1 MMWKFLLNRII
12 ASVFVLIGS
21 LFLVFFINYSLPGDV
36 VDQMLEGTG
45 ATPEMAAKLRK
56 ELGLDLPFH
65 QQFLEYLNNILRGDF
80 GHSIVNNAPVLDRII
95 AQFPATLS
103 LTLMSACI
111 AIVVGITLGVY
122 SAIHHNTIIDYI
134 ARLIGLFG
142 ISMPTFW
149 SGILLILLFS
159 VHLGWFPSIGS
170 DGFRSLVL
178 PSFSLGLVCSG
189 AIIRMIRNSMLEVI
203 NEQYILTLRSKGL
216 MEKAIMYK
224 HVLRNALIPSI
235 TIIGMMI
242 GDLLGGAVVIETVF
256 SRQGIGRLI
265 ADAIVSKD
273 LPVVQ
278 GVVFFSAIVYI
289 SINLLVDIS
298 YSFID
303 PRVRRSF

>member
-1 MMWKFLLNRII
+1 MWKYLINRLI
-12 ASVFVLIGS
+12 AAVIVLFGS
-21 LFLVFFINYSLPGDV
+21 LFLVFVINYFLPGDA

-45 ATPEMAAKLRK
+45 ATPEMAANLRK

-65 QQFLEYLNNILRGDF
+65 TQFFHYITSLLHGDF
-80 GHSIVNNAPVLDRII
+80 GHSIVNNAPVLDKILT
-95 AQFPATLS
+95 QFPATLS
-103 LTLMSACI
+103 LTLVSACI
-111 AIVVGITLGVY
+111 SVVVGITLGVF

-149 SGILLILLFS
+149 SGILLILVFS
-159 VHLGWFPSIGS
+159 VHLGWFPSMGS
-170 DGFRSLVL
+170 DGWITLVL
-178 PSFSLGLVCSG
+178 PAAALGLVGSG
-189 AIIRMIRNSMLEVI
+189 AIVRMVRNSMLEVI

-216 MEKAIMYK
+216 AEKVIMYK

-235 TIIGMMI
+235 TIIGIMI

-256 SRQGIGRLI
+256 SRQGIGRI
-265 ADAIVSKD
+265 VADAIAAKD

-278 GVVFFSAIVYI
+278 GVVFFAAIVYI
-289 SINLLVDIS
+289 SINFIVDIS

-303 PRVRRSF
+303 PRVRKSI

>member
-1 MMWKFLLNRII
+1 MWGFLLNRIV
-12 ASVFVLIGS
+12 ASILVLIGS

-45 ATPEMAAKLRK
+45 ASPEMAANLRE
-56 ELGLDLPFH
+56 ELGLDLPFYV
-65 QQFLEYLNNILRGDF
+65 QFFEYLSNLAQGDF
-80 GHSIVNNAPVLDRII
+80 GNSIVNNAPVLEKII
-95 AQFPATLS
+95 TQFPATLS
-103 LTLMSACI
+103 LTIASAII
-111 AIVVGITLGVY
+111 AIVIGITLGVY
-122 SAIHHNTIIDYI
+122 SAIHQNTIIDYI

-170 DGFRSLVL
+170 DGWITLVL
-178 PSFSLGLVCSG
+178 PSLALGLVCSG
-189 AIIRMIRNSMLEVI
+189 SIIRMIRNSMLEVM

-216 MEKAIMYK
+216 KEKVIMYK

-265 ADAIVSKD
+265 ADAIAAKD

-278 GVVFFSAIVYI
+278 GVVFFTAIVYI
-289 SINLLVDIS
+289 SINFLVDIS

-303 PRVRRSF
+303 PRVRKSI

>member
-1 MMWKFLLNRII
+1 MWKFLLNRII
-12 ASVFVLIGS
+12 ASLFVLIGS

-45 ATPEMAAKLRK
+45 ATPEMAANLRK
-56 ELGLDLPFH
+56 ELGLDLPFY
-65 QQFLEYLNNILRGDF
+65 QQFLEYLNSILQGDF

-95 AQFPATLS
+95 TQFPATLS

-149 SGILLILLFS
+149 SGILLIMLFS

-178 PSFSLGLVCSG
+178 PSLSLGLVCSG
-189 AIIRMIRNSMLEVI
+189 AIIRMVRNSMLEVI

-216 MEKAIMYK
+216 KEKAIMYK

-256 SRQGIGRLI
+256 SRQGVGRLI

-303 PRVRRSF
+303 PRVRRTF

>member
-1 MMWKFLLNRII
+1 MWKFLLNRIL
-12 ASVFVLIGS
+12 ASIFVLIGS

-45 ATPEMAAKLRK
+45 ATPEMAANLRK

-178 PSFSLGLVCSG
+178 PSLSLGLVCSG
-189 AIIRMIRNSMLEVI
+189 AIIRMVRNSMLEVI

>member
-1 MMWKFLLNRII
+1 MWGFLFNRII
-12 ASVFVLIGS
+12 ASILVLIGS

-45 ATPEMAAKLRK
+45 ASPEMAANLRE

-65 QQFLEYLNNILRGDF
+65 IQFFEYLSNIIHGDF
-80 GHSIVNNAPVLDRII
+80 GNSIVNNAPVLDKILT
-95 AQFPATLS
+95 QFPATLS
-103 LTLMSACI
+103 LTFVSASI
-111 AIVVGITLGVY
+111 AVILGITLGVY
-122 SAIHHNTIIDYI
+122 SAIHHNTIIDYV

-149 SGILLILLFS
+149 SGILLVLLFS

-170 DGFRSLVL
+170 DGWSTLVL

-189 AIIRMIRNSMLEVI
+189 SIIRMVRNSMLEVI

-216 MEKAIMYK
+216 KGNVIMYK

-265 ADAIVSKD
+265 ADAIAAKD

-289 SINLLVDIS
+289 SINFLVDIS

-303 PRVRRSF
+303 PRVRKSF

>member
-1 MMWKFLLNRII
+1 MWKFLLNRII
-12 ASVFVLIGS
+12 ASLFVLIGS

-45 ATPEMAAKLRK
+45 ATPEMAANLRK
-56 ELGLDLPFH
+56 ELGLDLPFY
-65 QQFLEYLNNILRGDF
+65 QQFMEYLNSILQGDF

-95 AQFPATLS
+95 TQFPATLT

-149 SGILLILLFS
+149 SGILLIMLFS

-178 PSFSLGLVCSG
+178 PSLSLGLVCSG
-189 AIIRMIRNSMLEVI
+189 AIIRMVRNSMLEVI

-216 MEKAIMYK
+216 KEKAIMYK

-256 SRQGIGRLI
+256 SRQGVGRLI

-303 PRVRRSF
+303 PRVRRTF

>member
-1 MMWKFLLNRII
+1 MWKFLLNRII
-12 ASVFVLIGS
+12 ASLFVLIGS

-45 ATPEMAAKLRK
+45 ATPEMAANLRK
-56 ELGLDLPFH
+56 ELGLDLPFY
-65 QQFLEYLNNILRGDF
+65 QQFLEYLNSILQGDF

-95 AQFPATLS
+95 TQFPATLS

-149 SGILLILLFS
+149 SGILLIMLFS

-178 PSFSLGLVCSG
+178 PSLSLGLVCSG

-216 MEKAIMYK
+216 KEKAIMYK

-256 SRQGIGRLI
+256 SRQGVGRLI

-303 PRVRRSF
+303 PRVRRTF